1 LPRKRPPE
9 ASFEPYPPE
18 KRTWREPWLA
28 DTERSLFLQQWFRP
42 PPPDPDLERI
52 QKGIE
57 TFSKGLGD
65 FVVGLGTVRE
75 SFLEFQNAWDPEK
88 WRVIVMDPV
97 SYRDFVLTG
106 TDEIENEPE
115 PPIMLQ
121 IELRGV
127 YDQFLLQSGPLRFQ
141 IDEQGRLVLGESWN
155 FRPIWGADFQRLRI
169 RDARNELVAE
179 LLVEPPRRLV
189 QGMLFELTGLT
200 IEVESE
206 NDPLV
211 PPLVYLDREFWDWL
225 LNMKEYR
232 YATR

>member
-1 LPRKRPPE
+1 
-9 ASFEPYPPE
+9 
-18 KRTWREPWLA
+18 
-28 DTERSLFLQQWFRP
+28 
-42 PPPDPDLERI
+42 
-52 QKGIE
+52 
-57 TFSKGLGD
+57 
-65 FVVGLGTVRE
+65 
-75 SFLEFQNAWDPEK
+75 
-88 WRVIVMDPV
+88 
-97 SYRDFVLTG
+97 
-106 TDEIENEPE
+106 
-115 PPIMLQ
+115 
-121 IELRGV
+121 
-127 YDQFLLQSGPLRFQ
+127 
-141 IDEQGRLVLGESWN
+141 VLGESWN